1 MSATAA
7 KPWRPIVVAALAAM
21 SVAVL
26 GGAMTTVGPWYHHL
40 TKPGW
45 TPPDVAFGVIWTL
58 IFAFAAASGALA
70 WIQAKTVPTR
80 ETIIGLFAANGFF
93 NVSWSL
99 LFFTL
104 QRPDWALWESL
115 ALWLSVAALVVFLAR
130 VSRPAGLLTV
140 PYLVWVSVAVL
151 LNYDV
156 VRLNGRFG

>member
-40 TKPGW
+40 TKPAW

-70 WIQAKTVPTR
+70 WIQAKRVPTR

-115 ALWLSVAALVVFLAR
+115 ALWLSVAALVVFLTR